1 MTTPNVPSVLGQG
14 SAGLPAHLQ
23 QYAVDAAE
31 AAGLVTSFLSL
42 PSISIKG
49 KQFRFVKD
57 GEETPFPAGQPFK
70 AVILGMDPPKGC
82 AKSFYVGAYTPG
94 SVDAPDCFSSDGLTP
109 DGFVATPVSR
119 SCTECPHSVFGS
131 GRDAAGQPTK
141 GKLCGDHK
149 NLFVVP
155 FDQLDGDVAVLRV
168 PATSL
173 KALSAYGQELI
184 KHGAPMQ
191 ALVTEM
197 TFTSDEH
204 PQLAFRGESWLNAE
218 DAARMITRGKSDE
231 LTSMKPSNNRGG
243 TADAATPALPTGGA
257 PALAAPAEYE
267 ATGAHSIQ
275 QLLDAGW
282 SHEQMAA
289 AGHAKLIEPEPTP
302 KAPALTPPP
311 TPEVAPT
318 PPPVPEP
325 AKPLMTAKANG
336 VAYDEFIAQ
345 GWTDETLKIHG
356 YIA

>member
-1 MTTPNVPSVLGQG
+1 VLGQG
-14 SAGLPAHLQ
+14 AAGLPAHLQ

-42 PSISIKG
+42 PAISIKG

-57 GEETPFPAGQPFK
+57 GVETPFPAGQPFK

-82 AKSFYVGAYTPG
+82 AKSFYLGAYTPG

-109 DGFVATPVSR
+109 DGFVAAPVSR
-119 SCTECPHSVFGS
+119 SCTECPHNVFGS

-191 ALVTEM
+191 ALITEM

-204 PQLAFRGESWLNAE
+204 PQLAFRGESWL
-218 DAARMITRGKSDE
+218 DAADAGRMVARGKSDE
-231 LTSMKPSNNRGG
+231 LTSMKPSNNRGV
-243 TADAATPALPTGGA
+243 AAV
-257 PALAAPAEYE
+257 PALAAPEAIPDELV
-267 ATGAHSIQ
+267 ATGTHSVQ
-275 QLLDAGW
+275 QLFDAGW
-282 SHEQMAA
+282 SADQMVE
-289 AGHAKLIEPEPTP
+289 AGHAKYVKATPVVPDPTP
-302 KAPALTPPP
+302 QSPTPTPDAVPATPPP
-311 TPEVAPT
+311 APT
-318 PPPVPEP
+318 T
-325 AKPLMTAKANG
+325 PLLTAKAGNI
-336 VAYDEFIAQ
+336 AYDEFIAQ